1 MPIITA
7 FKPQRN
13 NKRVNIYIDGEFS
26 FGLDLEN
33 FVKLG
38 LKLNQE
44 LTNIEIEEIV
54 KKAEFQKT
62 FDKLL
67 RFVIVRPRS
76 EKEIKDYLKRKKV
89 HESLNEE
96 LFNRLN
102 RLELIND
109 TKFSKWWVDQRL
121 AFKNKS
127 KKDLKFELRA
137 KGIKNEIIENT
148 LEENEIDEVK
158 IAKKLIE
165 KKEYKWDKYEEKIK
179 KQKIIQYLSG
189 KGFGWDVISKI
200 VGTIANDE

>member
-1 MPIITA
+1 MPTITA
-7 FKPQRN
+7 FKPQKN
-13 NKRVNIYIDGEFS
+13 QKRVNIYIDGEFG

-33 FVKLG
+33 FLKLG

-44 LTNIEIEEIV
+44 LTTLEIEEII

-121 AFKNKS
+121 VFKNKS

-148 LEENEIDEVK
+148 LEESEIDEVK

-165 KKEYKWDKYEEKIK
+165 KKEYKWDKYEEKIR

-189 KGFGWDVISKI
+189 KGFGWDVIEKVISDDIIKS
-200 VGTIANDE
+200 

>member
-1 MPIITA
+1 MPTITA
-7 FKPQRN
+7 FKPQKN
-13 NKRVNIYIDGEFS
+13 QKRVNIYIDGEFG

-33 FVKLG
+33 FLKLG

-44 LTNIEIEEIV
+44 LTTLEIEEII

-121 AFKNKS
+121 VFKNKS
-127 KKDLKFELRA
+127 KKDLKFEVLNMSKYASRP
-137 KGIKNEIIENT
+137 KT
-148 LEENEIDEVK
+148 LGSK
-158 IAKKLIE
+158 LKQLPSKLI
-165 KKEYKWDKYEEKIK
+165 KERSIE
-179 KQKIIQYLSG
+179 LN
-189 KGFGWDVISKI
+189 FRMP
-200 VGTIANDE
+200 

>member
-1 MPIITA
+1 MPTITA
-7 FKPQRN
+7 FKPQKN
-13 NKRVNIYIDGEFS
+13 QKRVNIYIDGEFG

-33 FVKLG
+33 FLKLG

-44 LTNIEIEEIV
+44 LTTLEIEEII

-121 AFKNKS
+121 VFKNKS

-137 KGIKNEIIENT
+137 KGIKNEII
-148 LEENEIDEVK
+148 EVK

-189 KGFGWDVISKI
+189 KGFGWDVIEKVISDDIIKS
-200 VGTIANDE
+200 

>member
-1 MPIITA
+1 MPTITA
-7 FKPQRN
+7 FKPQKN
-13 NKRVNIYIDGEFS
+13 QKRVNIYIDGEFG

-33 FVKLG
+33 FLKLG

-44 LTNIEIEEIV
+44 LTTLEIEEII

-76 EKEIKDYLKRKKV
+76 EKAIKDYLKRKKV

-121 AFKNKS
+121 VFKNKS

-148 LEENEIDEVK
+148 LEESEIDEVK

-189 KGFGWDVISKI
+189 KGFGWDVIEKVISDDIIKS
-200 VGTIANDE
+200 

>member
-1 MPIITA
+1 MPTITA
-7 FKPQRN
+7 FKPQKN
-13 NKRVNIYIDGEFS
+13 QKRVNIYIDGEFG

-33 FVKLG
+33 FLKLG

-44 LTNIEIEEIV
+44 LTTLEIEEII

-121 AFKNKS
+121 VFKNKS

-148 LEENEIDEVK
+148 LEESEIDEVK

-189 KGFGWDVISKI
+189 KGFGWDVIEKVISDDIIKS
-200 VGTIANDE
+200 